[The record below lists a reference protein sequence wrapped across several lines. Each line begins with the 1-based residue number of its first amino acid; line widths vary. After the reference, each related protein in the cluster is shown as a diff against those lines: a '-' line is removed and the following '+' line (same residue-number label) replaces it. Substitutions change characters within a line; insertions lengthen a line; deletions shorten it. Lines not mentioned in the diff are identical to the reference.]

1 MDSNNNVSLE
11 KENERND
18 LSDAS
23 TVDTNSD
30 SSPKSSTSEK
40 ISFDYDMVSEK
51 STVIKEVYAENL
63 EEEIK
68 VIKSVINE
76 YNYIGMDT
84 EFPGTVYSLNNL
96 TNDFYYKTME
106 KNVNSL
112 KLIQL
117 GITLTNKNGEYPKN
131 IPYHTWQFNFKYD
144 EKKDLYS
151 EDSLNLLK
159 STGIDFENLK
169 TNGIDQTKF
178 GAILKDSWLV
188 LNPNIIWVSFHGSYD
203 FAYLLKLLINQNLPT
218 TESDYINLLC
228 CYFPNFYDIKSLIKD
243 NDTYFHGGLNKL
255 IYALDIK
262 RKGIKHQAGSD
273 SLATIEAYHKLI
285 ENGSINVKKLKKFKN
300 VLYGIGI
307 GRDNENTIRYMNN
320 TNNVINNSNIN
331 NNANLINRNE
341 FNASVLKNMIYIQNQ
356 KIQMSKCIYNNYMK
370 CFYPM
375 FFINNSFGIMKNNM
389 MMNQIKMSQGLA

>member
-51 STVIKEVYAENL
+51 SAVIKEVYAENL

-169 TNGIDQTKF
+169 KNGIDQTKF

-203 FAYLLKLLINQNLPT
+203 FAYLLKLLINENLPT

-307 GRDNENTIRYMNN
+307 GRDNDNTIRYMNN

-356 KIQMSKCIYNNYMK
+356 KLQMSKCIYNNYMK

-389 MMNQIKMSQGLA
+389 MMNQIKMSQGMA

>member
-11 KENERND
+11 KENERNE

-40 ISFDYDMVSEK
+40 ISFNYDMVSEK

-178 GAILKDSWLV
+178 GEILKDSWLV

-218 TESDYINLLC
+218 TESDYIKLLC

-356 KIQMSKCIYNNYMK
+356 KLQMSKCIYNNYMK

-375 FFINNSFGIMKNNM
+375 FFINNSFGIMTNNM
-389 MMNQIKMSQGLA
+389 MMNQIKMSQGMA

>member
-131 IPYHTWQFNFKYD
+131 LPYHTWQFNFKYD

-169 TNGIDQTKF
+169 KNGIDQTKF
-178 GAILKDSWLV
+178 GKILKESWLV

-203 FAYLLKLLINQNLPT
+203 FAYLLKLLINENLPT
-218 TESDYINLLC
+218 TESEYIQLLG

-273 SLATIEAYHKLI
+273 SIATIEAYHKLI
-285 ENGSINVKKLKKFKN
+285 ENGSITMKKLKKWKN

-320 TNNVINNSNIN
+320 ANNVINNSNIN

-356 KIQMSKCIYNNYMK
+356 KLQMSKCIYNNYMK

-389 MMNQIKMSQGLA
+389 MMNQIKMSQGMA

>member
-51 STVIKEVYAENL
+51 SAVIKEVYAENL

-169 TNGIDQTKF
+169 KNGIDQTKF

-203 FAYLLKLLINQNLPT
+203 FAYLLKLLINENLPT

-356 KIQMSKCIYNNYMK
+356 KLQMSKCIYNNYMK

-389 MMNQIKMSQGLA
+389 MMNQIKMSQGMA

>member
-23 TVDTNSD
+23 TVDTNFD

-178 GAILKDSWLV
+178 GEILKDSWLV

-356 KIQMSKCIYNNYMK
+356 KLQMSKCIYNNYMK

-389 MMNQIKMSQGLA
+389 MMNQIKMSQGMA

>member
-23 TVDTNSD
+23 TVDTNFD

-169 TNGIDQTKF
+169 KNGIEHKKF
-178 GAILKDSWLV
+178 AEIMIESGLV
-188 LNPNIIWVSFHGSYD
+188 LNPKRIWVSFHGSYD
-203 FAYLLKLLINQNLPT
+203 FAYLLKLLINVNLPSS
-218 TESDYINLLC
+218 ESEYIRLLY
-228 CYFPNFYDIKSLIKD
+228 CYFPNYYDIKILIKD

-255 IYALDIK
+255 IYELDIK

-273 SLATIEAYHKLI
+273 SIATIEAYHKLI
-285 ENGSINVKKLKKFKN
+285 ENGSINTKKLKKWKN

-307 GRDNENTIRYMNN
+307 GRDNEDTIRYMNN
-320 TNNVINNSNIN
+320 ANNVINNSYTN

-341 FNASVLKNMIYIQNQ
+341 FNASVIKNMIYIQNQ
-356 KIQMSKCIYNNYMK
+356 KIQMSKCMYNNYMK

-375 FFINNSFGIMKNNM
+375 LFINNSYGIMKNNM
-389 MMNQIKMSQGLA
+389 MMNQIKMSQGMA

>member
-68 VIKSVINE
+68 IIKSVINE

-178 GAILKDSWLV
+178 GEILKDSWLV

-203 FAYLLKLLINQNLPT
+203 FSYLLKLLINENLPT
-218 TESDYINLLC
+218 TESDYIKLLC

-255 IYALDIK
+255 IYYLDIK

-285 ENGSINVKKLKKFKN
+285 ENGSINGKKLKKFKN

-356 KIQMSKCIYNNYMK
+356 KLQMSKCIYNNYMK

-389 MMNQIKMSQGLA
+389 MMNQIKMSQGMA

>member
-106 KNVNSL
+106 KNVN
-112 KLIQL
+112 
-117 GITLTNKNGEYPKN
+117 
-131 IPYHTWQFNFKYD
+131 
-144 EKKDLYS
+144 
-151 EDSLNLLK
+151 
-159 STGIDFENLK
+159 
-169 TNGIDQTKF
+169 
-178 GAILKDSWLV
+178 
-188 LNPNIIWVSFHGSYD
+188 
-203 FAYLLKLLINQNLPT
+203 
-218 TESDYINLLC
+218 
-228 CYFPNFYDIKSLIKD
+228 
-243 NDTYFHGGLNKL
+243 
-255 IYALDIK
+255 
-262 RKGIKHQAGSD
+262 
-273 SLATIEAYHKLI
+273 
-285 ENGSINVKKLKKFKN
+285 
-300 VLYGIGI
+300 
-307 GRDNENTIRYMNN
+307 
-320 TNNVINNSNIN
+320 
-331 NNANLINRNE
+331 
-341 FNASVLKNMIYIQNQ
+341 
-356 KIQMSKCIYNNYMK
+356 
-370 CFYPM
+370 
-375 FFINNSFGIMKNNM
+375 
-389 MMNQIKMSQGLA
+389 

>member
-1 MDSNNNVSLE
+1 MDSNNNVILE

-23 TVDTNSD
+23 TVDTNFD

-68 VIKSVINE
+68 VIKSVIGE

-117 GITLTNKNGEYPKN
+117 GITLTNKNGEYPTK

-144 EKKDLYS
+144 VKKDLCS

-159 STGIDFENLK
+159 SAGIDFEKLK
-169 TNGIDQTKF
+169 KNGIEHQKF
-178 GAILKDSWLV
+178 AEIMKESGLV
-188 LNPNIIWVSFHGSYD
+188 LNPKRIWVSFHGSYD
-203 FAYLLKLLINQNLPT
+203 FAYLLKLLINENLPT
-218 TESDYINLLC
+218 SESEYIKLLG
-228 CYFPNFYDIKSLIKD
+228 CYFPNYYDIRILIKD
-243 NDTYFHGGLNKL
+243 IDTYFHGGLNKL
-255 IYALDIK
+255 IYELDIK

-273 SLATIEAYHKLI
+273 SIATIEAYHKLI
-285 ENGSINVKKLKKFKN
+285 ENGSINMKKLKKLKN

-307 GRDNENTIRYMNN
+307 GRDNENTIKYMNN
-320 TNNVINNSNIN
+320 ANNAINNSKVN

-356 KIQMSKCIYNNYMK
+356 KIQMGNCIYNNYMK

-375 FFINNSFGIMKNNM
+375 LFINNSYGIMKNNM
-389 MMNQIKMSQGLA
+389 MINQIKMSQGMA

>member
-11 KENERND
+11 KENERNE

-40 ISFDYDMVSEK
+40 ISFNYDIVSEK

-255 IYALDIK
+255 IYSLDIK

-273 SLATIEAYHKLI
+273 SIATIEAYHKLI

-300 VLYGIGI
+300 VLYGIGV

-356 KIQMSKCIYNNYMK
+356 KLQMSKCIYNNYMK

-389 MMNQIKMSQGLA
+389 MMNQIKMSQGMA

>member
-178 GAILKDSWLV
+178 GEILKDSWLV

-203 FAYLLKLLINQNLPT
+203 FAYLLKLLINENLPT
-218 TESDYINLLC
+218 TESEYIQLLG

-300 VLYGIGI
+300 VLYGIGV

-341 FNASVLKNMIYIQNQ
+341 LNASVLKNMIYIQNQ
-356 KIQMSKCIYNNYMK
+356 KLQMSKCIYNNYMK

-375 FFINNSFGIMKNNM
+375 FFINNSFGIMTNNM
-389 MMNQIKMSQGLA
+389 MMNQIKMSQGMA

>member
-51 STVIKEVYAENL
+51 SAVIKEVYAENL

-117 GITLTNKNGEYPKN
+117 GITLTSKNGEYPKN

-169 TNGIDQTKF
+169 KNGIDQTKF

-203 FAYLLKLLINQNLPT
+203 FAYLLKLLINENLPT

-356 KIQMSKCIYNNYMK
+356 KLQMSKCIYNNYMK

-389 MMNQIKMSQGLA
+389 MMNQIKMSQGMA

>member
-178 GAILKDSWLV
+178 GEILKDSWLV

-203 FAYLLKLLINQNLPT
+203 FAYLLKLLINENLPT
-218 TESDYINLLC
+218 TESEYIQLLG

-255 IYALDIK
+255 IYSLDIK

-273 SLATIEAYHKLI
+273 SIATIEAYHKLI

-300 VLYGIGI
+300 VLYGIGV

-356 KIQMSKCIYNNYMK
+356 KLQMSKCIYNNYMK

-389 MMNQIKMSQGLA
+389 MMNQIKMSQGMA

>member
-203 FAYLLKLLINQNLPT
+203 FAYLLKLLINENLPT
-218 TESDYINLLC
+218 TESEYIQLLG

-300 VLYGIGI
+300 VLYGIGV

-356 KIQMSKCIYNNYMK
+356 KLQMSKCIYNNYMK

-375 FFINNSFGIMKNNM
+375 FFINNSFGIMTNNM
-389 MMNQIKMSQGLA
+389 MMNQIKMSQGMA

>member
-23 TVDTNSD
+23 TVDTNFD

-131 IPYHTWQFNFKYD
+131 LPYHTWQFNFKYD

-169 TNGIDQTKF
+169 KNGIDQTKF
-178 GAILKDSWLV
+178 GKILKESWLV
-188 LNPNIIWVSFHGSYD
+188 LNPEIIWVSFHGSYD
-203 FAYLLKLLINQNLPT
+203 FAYLLKLLINENLPT
-218 TESDYINLLC
+218 NESEYIKLLC
-228 CYFPNFYDIKSLIKD
+228 CYFPNYYDIRMLIKD

-255 IYALDIK
+255 IYALDIQ

-273 SLATIEAYHKLI
+273 SIATIEAYHKLI
-285 ENGSINVKKLKKFKN
+285 ENGSINVKKLKKWKN

-320 TNNVINNSNIN
+320 ANNVINNSNIN

-356 KIQMSKCIYNNYMK
+356 KLQMSKCIYNNYMK

-375 FFINNSFGIMKNNM
+375 FFINNSFGIMTNNM
-389 MMNQIKMSQGLA
+389 MMNQIKMSQGMA

>member
-51 STVIKEVYAENL
+51 SAVIKEVYAENL

-178 GAILKDSWLV
+178 GEILKDSWLV

-203 FAYLLKLLINQNLPT
+203 FAYLLKLLINENLPT
-218 TESDYINLLC
+218 TESEYIQLLG

-300 VLYGIGI
+300 VLYGIGV

-341 FNASVLKNMIYIQNQ
+341 LNASVLKNMIYIQNQ
-356 KIQMSKCIYNNYMK
+356 KLQMSKCIYNNYMK

-375 FFINNSFGIMKNNM
+375 FFINNSFGIMTNNM
-389 MMNQIKMSQGLA
+389 MMNQIKMSQGMA

>member
-23 TVDTNSD
+23 TVDTNFD

-96 TNDFYYKTME
+96 INDFYYKTME

-169 TNGIDQTKF
+169 KNGIDQTKF

-203 FAYLLKLLINQNLPT
+203 FAYLLKLLINENLPT

-285 ENGSINVKKLKKFKN
+285 EKGSINVKKLKKFKN
-300 VLYGIGI
+300 VLYGIGV

-356 KIQMSKCIYNNYMK
+356 KLQMSKCIYNNYMK

-389 MMNQIKMSQGLA
+389 MMNQIKMSQGMA